1 MTTIEEIQRALCTD
15 RGADFVPAP
24 AESKLGIARNVR
36 EAVFPINGLRH
47 PPVQDTNGWYI
58 WAGEKLSGADDF
70 FFPLHA
76 SHIGEWCPLVEK
88 FLGLPPGFRFLVTPD
103 YADVWFDEALL
114 RIE

>member
-1 MTTIEEIQRALCTD
+1 M
-15 RGADFVPAP
+15 
-24 AESKLGIARNVR
+24 
-36 EAVFPINGLRH
+36 
-47 PPVQDTNGWYI
+47 
-58 WAGEKLSGADDF
+58 SGADDF
-70 FFPLHA
+70 FLPLHA